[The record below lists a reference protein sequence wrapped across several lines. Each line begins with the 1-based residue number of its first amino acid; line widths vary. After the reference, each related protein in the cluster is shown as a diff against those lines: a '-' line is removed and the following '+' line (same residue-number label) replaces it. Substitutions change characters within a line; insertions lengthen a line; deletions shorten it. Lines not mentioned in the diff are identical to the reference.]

1 MKGIVLEIKN
11 HTAAVLRDDGT
22 VVKLYGD
29 YTVGQT
35 VELKP
40 ERKPWYTQPQM
51 RIAFTAAVIILS
63 LGIGSVY
70 NYTTVEAASVVT
82 VEGTVGV
89 QLTLNRRNQVIAV
102 SSTDES
108 GEEMKERLEEAHILG
123 ASFTDAVE
131 LTREVYQY
139 TYDSE
144 SSELSFSVT
153 SKDPKIEERMRMQ
166 LGEIEQSQPGIS
178 QEPSEKK
185 EPDHTEIQ
193 EPFIPHEESMSPDQ
207 PPIEGQQHFGEEQK
221 ELNDQAEQLDQ
232 AHVDEHEE
240 RPKDENGER
249 FDLPFE
255 QKQSR

>member
-108 GEEMKERLEEAHILG
+108 GEEMKERLEEAQILG

-232 AHVDEHEE
+232 THVDEHEE